1 MKEGLLTIFLL
12 VVRGHDRKEFK
23 NVYVAGLILMC
34 ELEYDHESQKEEPV
48 VFKDIIQERI
58 MKMQVE

>member
-34 ELEYDHESQKEEPV
+34 ELEYDHESKKEDPV
-48 VFKDIIQERI
+48 VFKDIIQ
-58 MKMQVE
+58 